1 MDIRQKAQEFAD
13 KAHTSADQLRKFTGE
28 PYIVHP
34 AAVVELLQVIGPSD
48 EMIAAAWLH
57 DVVEDT
63 EVTLIDIQREF
74 GFVTGQYVE
83 MLTDIQTRSFGGERI
98 HRKNANLQHTA
109 QACSEAQSIKLC
121 DLIDNASMV
130 VERDPIFAR
139 QYLLE
144 MRRLLL
150 VLTKGDPILHKQASL
165 ICDKGVS
172 LLCLQQGNEQWF
184 ERSWKE
190 YEAHL
195 PIKSLISA

>member
-1 MDIRQKAQEFAD
+1 MNIRQKAQNFAT
-13 KAHTSADQLRKFTGE
+13 KAHTDAGQLRKFTGE

-34 AAVVELLQVIGPSD
+34 AAIVEVLGAISPSD

-63 EVTLIDIQREF
+63 DVTLMDIQNEF
-74 GFVTGQYVE
+74 GTVVAQYVE

-98 HRKNANLQHTA
+98 HRKNANLLHTA
-109 QACSEAQSIKLC
+109 QACPEAQSIKLC

-144 MRRLLL
+144 MKRLLI
-150 VLTKGDPILHKQASL
+150 VLTKGDPILHQRASL
-165 ICDKGVS
+165 IYERGLS
-172 LLCLQQGNEQWF
+172 LLCLQQGSEQWF
-184 ERSWKE
+184 KRSWEE

-195 PIKSLISA
+195 PIKSVISA

>member
-1 MDIRQKAQEFAD
+1 MNIRQKAQDFAT
-13 KAHTSADQLRKFTGE
+13 KAHANAGQVRKFTGE

-34 AAVVELLQVIGPSD
+34 AAVVELLQAIDPSD

-63 EVTLIDIQREF
+63 DVTLMDIQNEF
-74 GFVTGQYVE
+74 GTVVAQYIE
-83 MLTDIQTRSFGGERI
+83 MLTDSQTRSSGGERI
-98 HRKNANLQHTA
+98 HRKNTNLLHTS
-109 QACSEAQSIKLC
+109 QACPEAQSIKLC

-144 MRRLLL
+144 MKRLLL
-150 VLTKGDPILHKQASL
+150 VLTKGDTTLHQRASH
-165 ICDKGVS
+165 IYEKGVS
-172 LLCLQQGNEQWF
+172 LLCLQQGNEPWF
-184 ERSWKE
+184 ERSWEE

-195 PIKSLISA
+195 PIKSVISA

>member
-1 MDIRQKAQEFAD
+1 MNIRYKAQKFAT
-13 KAHTSADQLRKFTGE
+13 KAHTDAGQLRKFTGE

-34 AAVVELLQVIGPSD
+34 AAVVDLLQAIDPTD

-63 EVTLIDIQREF
+63 PVTLSEIEYEF
-74 GFVTGQYVE
+74 GPVVAEYVE
-83 MLTDIQTRSFGGERI
+83 MLTDVQTRSFGGERI
-98 HRKNANLQHTA
+98 HRKNTNLLHTA
-109 QACSEAQSIKLC
+109 QACPEAQSIKLC

-144 MRRLLL
+144 MKRLLS
-150 VLTKGDPILHKQASL
+150 VLTKGHPGLYKKAMFIYE
-165 ICDKGVS
+165 KGHA
-172 LLCLQQGNEQWF
+172 LLSLQQGNQLWF
-184 ERSWKE
+184 EHSWQA

-195 PIKSLISA
+195 PISSVTSA